1 MGLRV
6 FASAAGQNDYRVMPG
21 GLTRVSAR
29 RDVRVVSM
37 QRGGASK
44 DTWVLASAP
53 VNTALTLLDR
63 TVGPADLVRAGTGVS
78 SRVAENLFWFGR
90 YSSRSEDTARLLRLA
105 LNTVLTDPDE
115 DTAATSSLI
124 LLCRQFGL
132 LSEDEAADP
141 ALLEAASLEERPS
154 GLAENLRQMSRAG
167 FTLRDRLS
175 PDHWRILNRLLQDT
189 AFDRA
194 LSLSEALRWLDR
206 AIGGLMTLSGFVLDG
221 MTRDTGWR
229 FLSIG
234 RRLERLTNGCLAL
247 QVAMGEGRASGLSW
261 LLALFDSTITYRAR
275 YTGNPEWLPVLDLLV
290 LDATNP
296 RAVMFQVKGIVDY
309 LRKLEAIV
317 GPCGCELVEPLL
329 ERLQSLDPGVDLD
342 PEGLRLHALVE
353 ELHTSTFALGDVL
366 NERVFSHGDA
376 DRLRSIGA

>member
-1 MGLRV
+1 
-6 FASAAGQNDYRVMPG
+6 
-21 GLTRVSAR
+21 
-29 RDVRVVSM
+29 
-37 QRGGASK
+37 
-44 DTWVLASAP
+44 
-53 VNTALTLLDR
+53 
-63 TVGPADLVRAGTGVS
+63 
-78 SRVAENLFWFGR
+78 
-90 YSSRSEDTARLLRLA
+90 
-105 LNTVLTDPDE
+105 
-115 DTAATSSLI
+115 
-124 LLCRQFGL
+124 
-132 LSEDEAADP
+132 
-141 ALLEAASLEERPS
+141 
-154 GLAENLRQMSRAG
+154 
-167 FTLRDRLS
+167 
-175 PDHWRILNRLLQDT
+175 
-189 AFDRA
+189 
-194 LSLSEALRWLDR
+194 
-206 AIGGLMTLSGFVLDG
+206 MTLSGFVLDG

-329 ERLQSLDPGVDLD
+329 ERLRSLDPGVDLD
-342 PEGLRLHALVE
+342 PEGLRLHALIE